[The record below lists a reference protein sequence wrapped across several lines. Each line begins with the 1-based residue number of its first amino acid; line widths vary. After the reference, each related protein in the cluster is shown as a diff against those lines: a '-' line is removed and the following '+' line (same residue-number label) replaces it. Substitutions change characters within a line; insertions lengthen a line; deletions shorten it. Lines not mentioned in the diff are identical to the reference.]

1 MSVESA
7 ATFEAASDLLTMMI
21 TRVAT
26 SNPKLDPHAFGRA
39 RKAVLSDPVA
49 KELAPLCVRTCRSPD
64 EVWSYVKSQRDPL
77 DTYESRRVFLRRQF
91 EPLLSALES
100 FDSAPLDELVSADAE
115 RLNAASVLAAW
126 KKALARR
133 EADPEGAIT
142 AARALVESVCK
153 TILDDLEEP
162 YGDGDD
168 LPKLYRTLAKAL
180 DIAPE
185 NHTEEQI
192 KRILGGC
199 TTAVEGLGSLRNR
212 GGDAHGKGRTSYK
225 LRARHASLSVNFAG
239 TVAVFLMETFEARG
253 ATRATPVSL
262 ESG

>member
-1 MSVESA
+1 MSAESVA
-7 ATFEAASDLLTMMI
+7 AFEAASDLLTMMI

-26 SNPKLDPHAFGRA
+26 RSPKLDLRAFDRA

-64 EVWSYVKSQRDPL
+64 DVWSYVKSQRDPL
-77 DTYESRRVFLRRQF
+77 DTYESRRVFLRQQF

-115 RLNAASVLAAW
+115 CLDAASVLATW

-133 EADPEGAIT
+133 EDDPEGAIT
-142 AARALVESVCK
+142 AARTLVESVCK
-153 TILDDLEEP
+153 TILEDLEES
-162 YGDGDD
+162 YGNGDD
-168 LPKLYRTLAKAL
+168 LPKLYRTVAKAL

-225 LRARHASLSVNFAG
+225 LSARHASLAVNLAG
-239 TVAVFLMETFEARG
+239 TMAVFLMETFEAR
-253 ATRATPVSL
+253 RASHANVVSL
-262 ESG
+262 GSG